1 MHGKKKWAKRVKTFP
16 QWSET
21 PGSIWFH
28 NVLLASALI
37 PGSERLASRVLRCR
51 SVPWFRKPRDLRLQD
66 MP

>member
-28 NVLLASALI
+28 NVLFSFRVDSRFRAVGFE
-37 PGSERLASRVLRCR
+37 GSQVSFGPL
-51 SVPWFRKPRDLRLQD
+51 VP
-66 MP
+66 